1 MTTILASMK
10 HRVMVADSL
19 ISGGGPGFR
28 SQKIFSVN
36 GKLVGFSGHVT
47 HALKFIEWLKHGTPM
62 NLAYDKEDNTF
73 DVLVMD
79 GGFLYYYDKELTP
92 ITVNDPIYAIGSGAA
107 YAIGAI
113 DAGASPKRAVEI
125 AVSRDDQSE
134 GPIVVMKHTF

>member
-1 MTTILASMK
+1 MTTIVASMR

-19 ISGGGPGFR
+19 VSGGGPSFI
-28 SQKIFSVN
+28 SSKIFSVN

-62 NLAYDKEDNTF
+62 NLAYDRDENTF
-73 DVLVMD
+73 DALVMD
-79 GGFLYYYDKELTP
+79 GGFLFYYDNELVP
-92 ITVNDPIYAIGSGAA
+92 IQVNDDIYAIGSGAA

-125 AVSRDDQSE
+125 AIERDEQSK
-134 GPIVVMKHTF
+134 GPVILVRHRL